1 MSTLDLENETELT
14 SEIDDLSSYLRG
26 VPADLRESGAF
37 TPYEV
42 RLQQLLETLLALRLK
57 QTLHRYESA
66 LRNDSSTEQR
76 VTYAEIQ
83 EWIRSAER
91 RSEEAAQS
99 YLRVTSLLN
108 RLVVELEQR
117 RT

>member
-1 MSTLDLENETELT
+1 MKLT

-42 RLQQLLETLLALRLK
+42 RLHLLLKTLVILRLK
-57 QTLHRYESA
+57 QTLHRYEPTLA
-66 LRNDSSTEQR
+66 GNPSSEQR
-76 VTYAEIQ
+76 ATYAEIA
-83 EWIRSAER
+83 EWVRSAER
-91 RSEEAAQS
+91 RSEEADQD
-99 YLRVTSLLN
+99 YLRVTDLLN

-117 RT
+117 RP